1 MQRHTV
7 PRIRRFF
14 RRIKSRPPRSR
25 FSHTQIRGDPIRRYA
40 AMPGGHVRNCRL
52 SIHDRIFQGVRS
64 FGRNPKPSCEKAV
77 PCPHVAPYR
86 RVPTE
91 SFRSLSPGRTTA
103 IRLPDTP
110 PAMPAGNRPKTN
122 KVCDGPEPFE
132 SNRPSDR
139 LFFATARRPERRR
152 VRSSA
157 RPGRRENTPAGRHPG
172 IRDPK
177 PKTAPDVT
185 QNTTYQIFT
194 IQKPTIPG
202 GHSGP
207 CRSIFLSFSTPVVY
221 VNI

>member
-25 FSHTQIRGDPIRRYA
+25 FSHTHIRGDPIRRYA

-91 SFRSLSPGRTTA
+91 SFRSLSPDRTTA
-103 IRLPDTP
+103 IRLPGTVRRRTRSATDRNPSNRTALPTAFSLRPQEDPNAGGSGRPPAPAGGKTRRQADTP
-110 PAMPAGNRPKTN
+110 ASGT
-122 KVCDGPEPFE
+122 
-132 SNRPSDR
+132 PS
-139 LFFATARRPERRR
+139 RRPHPMSHKTLHIKYLPCKNRRSPEGVPAHAGLSSCR
-152 VRSSA
+152 SA
-157 RPGRRENTPAGRHPG
+157 R
-172 IRDPK
+172 
-177 PKTAPDVT
+177 
-185 QNTTYQIFT
+185 
-194 IQKPTIPG
+194 
-202 GHSGP
+202 
-207 CRSIFLSFSTPVVY
+207 LSFM
-221 VNI
+221 